1 MMLLPDFPG
10 HIWTWPAFAV
20 NVVDGD
26 TVDILIDRGFRET
39 RLERVRLYGVDTP
52 ERGQPGFREAGT
64 ALATMLFDI
73 TLTDAKPYPLVATT
87 IKPNDPHD
95 KYGRWL
101 AKIATPTIL
110 NVADELIRLGL
121 GVPYFGGSK

>member
-1 MMLLPDFPG
+1 MMNLPDFPG
-10 HIWTWPAFAV
+10 HIWTWPAFGV

-26 TVDILIDRGFRET
+26 TVDLLVDRGFRET

-52 ERGQPGFREAGT
+52 ERGQPGYKEATNG
-64 ALATMLFDI
+64 LYRMLFDLN
-73 TLTDAKPYPLVATT
+73 TNTGLPLVATT

-110 NVADELIRLGL
+110 NVADELIARGL
-121 GVPYFGGSK
+121 GVPYFGGTK